1 MISIAAA
8 AAAKAYNVGS
18 NRRYQYQNPKPPG
31 FQLRLLNTYVHKL
44 TSRASERAIQPA
56 PTLTHALG
64 LRKKKNPRT
73 HFVNVQLF
81 LSSRFLGPGFQ
92 FLSPCRSTFG
102 HTEKCRDV
110 SPLASEL
117 IRVIPAPPSV
127 PPSKKEPVLT
137 SLLLSYPRQHLRT
150 NDLILTLRLGSF
162 YAIRTRRAT
171 KKLSSLCMSL
181 CELFG
186 AERASVSVY
195 VVLALGREREG
206 RAAAIGRWL

>member
-1 MISIAAA
+1 MISIAAAAA

-31 FQLRLLNTYVHKL
+31 FQLRLLNTYVHVL
-44 TSRASERAIQPA
+44 TSRASERYSVA

-64 LRKKKNPRT
+64 T
-73 HFVNVQLF
+73 HFANIQLF

-110 SPLASEL
+110 SPPASEL
-117 IRVIPAPPSV
+117 IRVIPALPSV
-127 PPSKKEPVLT
+127 RRSQKEPVLT
-137 SLLLSYPRQHLRT
+137 SLLLSYPQQHLWT
-150 NDLILTLRLGSF
+150 NDHILTLRLGSF
-162 YAIRTRRAT
+162 YAICTRRAT

-186 AERASVSVY
+186 AERAGVSVY
-195 VVLALGREREG
+195 VVLALGWEREG